1 MSAPHSAPA
10 GSANLPAGQVESPI
24 HHESLFIG
32 GAFVAPSSHERINV
46 ISAST
51 EQVIGSVPSGQSDD
65 ADCAVAAARAAFDDP
80 NGWPHWP
87 GEERAQAM
95 ERLADAIEVSADN
108 IVRSVA
114 AQNGMPISVARQ
126 LEAVFPSMLLRYYA
140 DLARGSDTDEVRSGL
155 LGGSTLVLRRP
166 LGVAVGIVP
175 WNVPQTL
182 AAYKYA
188 PALAAGCTVILK
200 PSPEAVLDAWIFAE
214 AVQRAGLPPGVV
226 NIVPGGKALGAYLVS
241 HPDIDKVAFTGS
253 TAAGRSIAEVCGK
266 LLRPVTL
273 ELGGKSACIVLDDA
287 ELQLETIAE
296 KLYGATLLNNGQTC
310 FLGTRVLAPRSRY
323 SEVVDVVTE
332 MARGLKVGDALDA
345 STQIGPMATRKQR
358 ERVEEY
364 IGKGV
369 DGGARLT
376 VGGGRPA
383 GLARGWFVEP
393 TVFADLDNN
402 HTVAREEIFGPV
414 LCVIP
419 YDGDEEAI
427 RIANESDYGLGGTV
441 WTSDH
446 SRGVD
451 VAKRIHTGTIGV
463 NAYMPEPTAPFGG
476 IKASGMGREL
486 GPEALTTYQT
496 LKSIYL

>member
-1 MSAPHSAPA
+1 VSALHSAPA
-10 GSANLPAGQVESPI
+10 GPANLPADLAESPV
-24 HHESLFIG
+24 HHDSLFIG
-32 GAFVAPSSHERINV
+32 GAFVAPSSQERIEV

-51 EQVIGSVPSGQSDD
+51 EQVIGSVPSAQPVDVD
-65 ADCAVAAARAAFDDP
+65 RAVAAARAAFDDP
-80 NGWPHWP
+80 SGWSHWP
-87 GEERAQAM
+87 AEDRAQAM
-95 ERLADAIEVSADN
+95 ERLAAAIEASADS
-108 IVRSVA
+108 IVRLVG

-126 LEAVFPSMLLRYYA
+126 LEAVFPPLLLRYYA
-140 DLARGSDTDEVRSGL
+140 DLARSSNADEVRSGL

-166 LGVAVGIVP
+166 LGVVAGIVP
-175 WNVPQTL
+175 WNFPQTL
-182 AAYKYA
+182 AAFKYA
-188 PALAAGCTVILK
+188 PALAVGCTVVLK
-200 PSPEAVLDAWIFAE
+200 PSPETVLDAWIFAD

-226 NIVPGGKALGAYLVS
+226 NIVPGDKALGAYLVA

-253 TAAGRSIAEVCGK
+253 TVAGRSIAEVCGK

-323 SEVVDVVTE
+323 SEVVDLVTE
-332 MARGLKVGDALDA
+332 MARSLKVGDALDA
-345 STQIGPMATRKQR
+345 STQIGPMATRRQR

-364 IGKGV
+364 IAKGR

-383 GLARGWFVEP
+383 GITKGWFVEP
-393 TVFADLDNN
+393 TVFANLDND
-402 HTVAREEIFGPV
+402 HVVAREEIFGPV

-427 RIANESDYGLGGTV
+427 RIANDSDYGLGGTV

-463 NAYMPEPTAPFGG
+463 NTYVPEPTAPFGG
-476 IKASGMGREL
+476 VKASGMGREL
-486 GPEALTTYQT
+486 GPEALMNYQT